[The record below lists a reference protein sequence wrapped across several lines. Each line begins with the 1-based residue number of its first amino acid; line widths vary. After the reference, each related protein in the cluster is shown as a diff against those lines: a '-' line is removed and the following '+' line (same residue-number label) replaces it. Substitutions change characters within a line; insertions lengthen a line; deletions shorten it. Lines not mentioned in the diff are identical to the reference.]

1 MTVTLWVDWR
11 GEEILTAEQMDKRV
25 DEKVKEI
32 KSNEDS
38 YNEFLEDYID
48 CNYTKLELF
57 NALASDGASIE
68 ETIDDIKSGVAEN
81 IYDWCYTDIYSDYE
95 KVTIEV

>member
-1 MTVTLWVDWR
+1 MIVTLYVNWHD
-11 GEEILTAEQMDKRV
+11 EEILTNQQVEEKINERV
-25 DEKVKEI
+25 
-32 KSNEDS
+32 KSIMSDEDS
-38 YNEFLEDYID
+38 YREELDNYLDN
-48 CNYTKLELF
+48 NYTKLELF

-95 KVTIEV
+95 KVIIEV